1 MQKTRNPDC
10 LYIKSLDILRP
21 FLSLISY
28 GCYSRMQIK
37 NRLPYASAYDRRL
50 ELLKFSLSPTSWKCA
65 VEKKKHRF
73 FFYNHAYHTLAN
85 PAYSL
90 FSMKSIDIQH
100 VLCDFVILDIIASSP
115 QGLLQ
120 KQIVDITNNRFMKAF
135 QNIDWEKRQAE
146 SLSSGKKEAYQL
158 LSHYIH
164 AESLPWNSQI
174 IRRIHNLEKY
184 CYIERKNK
192 KYYISPWPLSNLSLE
207 EQKELYYAIT
217 FYSAI
222 FPLSLPGQDLLKT
235 LELNHSTWPQKY
247 QVRNRNTLNI
257 LNDDSLYLLQAAIS
271 KGSSISFRYHNKPK
285 KWSGLP
291 VRIKLDSYQR
301 SYVIIQI
308 HETRMTFKISCM
320 TDITLDKGQKKRI
333 ISKENHA
340 ESATVI
346 LKLHYTSPQTH
357 HALLATIYDHYPY
370 AEEYHQQ
377 DRFSFCRIRTEDVL
391 TLVPWLRTLHP
402 QVTVVSDDKGN
413 KVQTRIKQDLKEALQ
428 NYDGLI

>member
-50 ELLKFSLSPTSWKCA
+50 ELLNFCLSPTSWKCTA
-65 VEKKKHRF
+65 EKKNHRF
-73 FFYNHAYHTLAN
+73 FFYNHAYQTVSN
-85 PAYSL
+85 YMYPL

-100 VLCDFVILDIIASSP
+100 ALCDFIILDVLVSSP

-135 QNIDWEKRQAE
+135 QNIDGEKRQAGP
-146 SLSSGKKEAYQL
+146 LSSGKKETYQL

-184 CYIERKNK
+184 GYIERKNK

-257 LNDDSLYLLQAAIS
+257 LNDDSLYLLQTAIAKEAPS
-271 KGSSISFRYHNKPK
+271 HFVITINQR
-285 KWSGLP
+285 SGL
-291 VRIKLDSYQR
+291 DFQ
-301 SYVIIQI
+301 
-308 HETRMTFKISCM
+308 
-320 TDITLDKGQKKRI
+320 
-333 ISKENHA
+333 
-340 ESATVI
+340 SA
-346 LKLHYTSPQTH
+346 
-357 HALLATIYDHYPY
+357 
-370 AEEYHQQ
+370 
-377 DRFSFCRIRTEDVL
+377 
-391 TLVPWLRTLHP
+391 
-402 QVTVVSDDKGN
+402 
-413 KVQTRIKQDLKEALQ
+413 
-428 NYDGLI
+428 